1 MTIRDFSR
9 LCGCNPQTLRYYDSV
24 GLLKPAMVDSWTG
37 YRFYDREQALTFVKI
52 KNLQK
57 AGFTIAEIKNLLG
70 QEDTVIFTA
79 FEAKIAA
86 AEKRLS
92 EIKQIQKSYQTE
104 MTDMQK
110 KLKEVRDAV
119 RQSMQDYDPTEEFGI
134 SREAYH
140 RIIDMVNGFFEN
152 LANRYGAD
160 DLEFSDYPEG
170 DNQKEEPGFPDL
182 LNDPSFELIYEKH
195 GWEFVKDF
203 FTEFS
208 DLQSGRE
215 YALLFR
221 LKPGKADNSAF
232 ANTVL
237 GMLLFFDPEKGMKLW
252 CNITDS
258 EDGLNHFW
266 LLRRR

>member
-24 GLLKPAMVDSWTG
+24 GLLKPARVDSWTG

-57 AGFTIAEIKNLLG
+57 AGFTIAEIKNLLDR
-70 QEDTVIFTA
+70 EDSEIFRA
-79 FEAKIAA
+79 FEIKIAQ
-86 AEKRLS
+86 AERRLS

-104 MTDMQK
+104 MTNMQK
-110 KLKEVRDAV
+110 KLQEVRDAV

-140 RIIDMVNGFFEN
+140 RIIDMVNGFFES

-160 DLEFSDYPEG
+160 DLEFSDSPEG
-170 DNQKEEPGFPDL
+170 DNQREEPEFPDL

-215 YALLFR
+215 YSLLFR
-221 LKPGKADNSAF
+221 LAPGKANRTAF
-232 ANTVL
+232 ANTAL
-237 GMLLFFDPEKGMKLW
+237 GMLCLLYPKNGMKW
-252 CNITDS
+252 SCNTAES
-258 EDGLNHFW
+258 QDGLNHFW
-266 LLRRR
+266 LLLRR

>member
-24 GLLKPAMVDSWTG
+24 GLLKPARVDSWTG
-37 YRFYDREQALTFVKI
+37 YRFYEQEQALTFVKI

-57 AGFTIAEIKNLLG
+57 AGFTIAEIKSLLDR
-70 QEDTVIFTA
+70 EDPEIFRA
-79 FEAKIAA
+79 FEIKIAA
-86 AEKRLS
+86 AEQRLS

-119 RQSMQDYDPTEEFGI
+119 TKSMRGYDPTEEFGI
-134 SREAYH
+134 SQETYAK
-140 RIIDMVNGFFEN
+140 ITGAVDSFFED
-152 LANRYGAD
+152 LLIDEDARVLEGAD
-160 DLEFSDYPEG
+160 APEPQIAELLG
-170 DNQKEEPGFPDL
+170 DPD
-182 LNDPSFELIYEKH
+182 FELIFEKH
-195 GWEFVKDF
+195 GWRYMKDF
-203 FTEFS
+203 FSQWS
-208 DLQSGRE
+208 DLQAGRA
-215 YALLFR
+215 YSLLFR
-221 LKPGKADNSAF
+221 LKPGKANNSAF

-237 GMLLFFDPEKGMKLW
+237 GMLHLFDPEKGMKLW